1 MWEEAL
7 RVARENGLSDI
18 AKLKEGFLKHLVDTG
33 QEERAGAMKEQ
44 EGEYGESINLYMR
57 AGLPSKACSILL
69 QHPSLIHQSDLVERI
84 AAALIKGGLYEKAGE
99 LFEKVYLGIV
109 YSRTRQ
115 YIRGSLD
122 HHFLLN
128 TCVFLSLRLKGVLII
143 SSL

>member
-18 AKLKEGFLKHLVDTG
+18 PKLKEGFLKHLVDTG

-44 EGEYGESINLYMR
+44 EGEYGEAINLYMR

-69 QHPSLIHQSDLVERI
+69 QHPSLSHQSELVERI

-99 LFEKVYLGIV
+99 LFEQVYLI
-109 YSRTRQ
+109 
-115 YIRGSLD
+115 I
-122 HHFLLN
+122 HFK
-128 TCVFLSLRLKGVLII
+128 TTVEPR
-143 SSL
+143 